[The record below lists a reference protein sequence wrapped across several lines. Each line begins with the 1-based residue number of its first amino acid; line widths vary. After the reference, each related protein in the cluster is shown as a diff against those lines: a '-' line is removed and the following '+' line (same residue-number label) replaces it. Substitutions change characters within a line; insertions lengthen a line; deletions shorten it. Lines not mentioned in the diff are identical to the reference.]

1 MKWSRSRTFL
11 TGAALILATNIV
23 VLGGVVYNRSGEPDR
38 TLKFTQRELA
48 APYAWGLT
56 KENSG
61 LELRIVW
68 RTVEQEPDR
77 AAMYMA
83 SYYGMGAAP
92 HWLNEAKLSALGVD
106 VSRLR
111 RAADDKPRRDVL
123 PSKEVFLVLE
133 LDGPG
138 YQKLLEQARS
148 YAAAAEDRLRG
159 SPEDKELQQR
169 AKVASE
175 ALKREE
181 RDNSR
186 LVVVDAGL
194 ESDALRTTYPDRTR
208 YAIVRGRVKPEA
220 APSATHTPRGRIV
233 GLSVTAVNVPASLRS
248 VVGDARPLPM
258 QGTANASPAYDIT
271 VSYGKRLEPWIAG
284 AAQPA
289 RSE

>member
-1 MKWSRSRTFL
+1 MKWPRPRAFL
-11 TGAALILATNIV
+11 TGAALILATNVV
-23 VLGGVVYNRSGEPDR
+23 VLGGVAYNRSGEPDS
-38 TLKFTQRELA
+38 TLKLTQRELA
-48 APYAWGLT
+48 VPYAWGLA

-68 RTVEQEPDR
+68 RVVEQEPDR

-92 HWLNEAKLSALGVD
+92 HWLNEAKLSALGLD

-111 RAADDKPRRDVL
+111 RNEDDKPRRDVL

-159 SPEDKELQQR
+159 SPEDKELRQR
-169 AKVASE
+169 TKAASE

-194 ESDALRTTYPDRTR
+194 DSDALRTTYPDRTR
-208 YAIVRGRVKPEA
+208 YAIARGRIKPEA
-220 APSATHTPRGRIV
+220 APDPKRTPRGRIV
-233 GLSVTAVNVPASLRS
+233 GLSVTAINVPASLRS
-248 VVGDARPLPM
+248 VVGDVRPLPM
-258 QGTANASPAYDIT
+258 QGTANASPPYDIT
-271 VSYGKRLEPWIAG
+271 VSYGQRLEPWIAG
-284 AAQPA
+284 AAKSA